1 MTGGPAHRPARAPD
15 VAPVGVLGGFP
26 VRSSERPADPGRV
39 VGVSGTPPPLGHLEL
54 TGRQGRVKLPTSP
67 TRDKAN
73 GTNATTSAGT
83 AALIIRTPEGA
94 RIAILRSG
102 TRYAAV
108 SDVIE
113 GIVIG
118 DDPVEVISAAAVVS
132 PTLAWVLDAA
142 SRAVPQA
149 KPEGARS

>member
-1 MTGGPAHRPARAPD
+1 MTGEPCHRPARTPD
-15 VAPVGVLGGFP
+15 EASVAVLGGFP
-26 VRSSERPADPGRV
+26 VRPSERAADPGRV
-39 VGVSGTPPPLGHLEL
+39 VGAIGTPPPLGHLQL
-54 TGRQGRVKLPTSP
+54 TERPEAVKLPTSP
-67 TRDKAN
+67 EQDRLN
-73 GTNATTSAGT
+73 GSRQPTSTGT
-83 AALIIRTPEGA
+83 GALIIRTPEGA

-142 SRAVPQA
+142 ARAIPPA
-149 KPEGARS
+149 TPEGVRS